1 MRICNMSCLTQSLE
15 GTVKRGAAAG
25 VLLFADVWACTDA
38 SQIPETELDRWVLA
52 ASGQAP
58 SSMERI
64 ETLEEI
70 GPSPL
75 LVHSELP
82 FFVLALDTCS
92 WRVLYGADANHHH
105 LQCLDA
111 SANSHTFCV
120 CMYA

>member
-1 MRICNMSCLTQSLE
+1 MRICNTSCLTQSLE

-25 VLLFADVWACTDA
+25 VLLFADVWACTHP
-38 SQIPETELDRWVLA
+38 SQIPETDLDRWL
-52 ASGQAP
+52 QAP

-82 FFVLALDTCS
+82 FFVLALDTRS

-105 LQCLDA
+105 LQCRDA